1 MKIGVVVDNELN
13 NDKRVLR
20 ETEILKEAG
29 HEIKVLCFGFGKM
42 AYKDIGGVNIT
53 RIRINK
59 KIKDA
64 LFFFLNLIPLYE
76 FLWSSAIKKFILKN
90 SIEALHVHDLYM
102 SKAAA
107 SGIRKSGRQIPV
119 ILDLH
124 ENYPYAVTTYNWT
137 KGTLRSLISQ
147 PLKWQLKEKEYLGY
161 ADRIIVLSEEFRDT
175 LIERYP
181 GIPATR
187 FLPLPNVPDLAQM
200 GSREPVTLKVN
211 IRKDTITLLYYGV
224 VAERRGIFD
233 ALDTLIELADED
245 HPSVFLVIG
254 PIDRKDRSRFFHM
267 INMKELRD
275 KVFYIPWID
284 NSELHAYLEIADIC
298 LAPFHRNPQHESG
311 VANKIYDYMLGR
323 KPVIASDCK
332 PQKNLIE
339 KYNCGIIYTNTI
351 ELKAAI
357 KKLSSDP
364 ALRLEM
370 GKNGFNAIVNEH
382 NMGLNKGRLL
392 SLYSQL
398 PDAQQSGLS

>member
-20 ETEILKEAG
+20 ETEILREGG
-29 HEIKVLCFGFGKM
+29 HEINVLCFGFGKT
-42 AYKDIGGVNIT
+42 AYNGIDGISIT

-59 KIKDA
+59 RIKNT
-64 LFFFLNLIPLYE
+64 LFFFLNLMPLYE
-76 FLWSSAIKKFILKN
+76 LLWSSAIKKFILKN
-90 SIEALHVHDLYM
+90 SIEVLHVHDLYM

-107 SGIRKSGRQIPV
+107 SGIRKSGKQIPMV
-119 ILDLH
+119 LDLH
-124 ENYPYAVTTYNWT
+124 ENYSYAVTTYNWT

-147 PLKWQLKEKEYLGY
+147 PLKWKAKEKEYLGY
-161 ADRIIVLSEEFRDT
+161 ADRLIVLSEEFRDT

-211 IRKDTITLLYYGV
+211 IMKDSVTLLYYGV

-233 ALDTLIELADED
+233 ALDIVSELADEG

-254 PIDRKDRSRFFHM
+254 PVDRKDRSRFFNI
-267 INMKELRD
+267 INREQLRA

-332 PQKNLIE
+332 PQKKLIE
-339 KYNCGIIYTNTI
+339 KYNCGIIFTDKK

-357 KKLSSDP
+357 KKLSADP

-370 GKNGFNAIVNEH
+370 GKNGFNAIVNDH
-382 NMGLNKGRLL
+382 NMGMIKERLL
-392 SLYSQL
+392 LMYSNLQN
-398 PDAQQSGLS
+398 AQQSGLS